1 MFARRRRSEPV
12 APNPET
18 PVRGGASCR
27 RHHDTLPTLASLELA
42 PIELVIVDLVRCV
55 CHGYASRDLAA
66 WEHAF
71 RLADDRLG
79 LADGPILAARVS
91 ALIRAMREERQV
103 HFGFMPLGCCRISE
117 DEEALMALIKASRD
131 DGQYETLNLAV
142 KRMRTVP
149 WPERMI
155 VAAMSLFAL
164 SQDCRV
170 LSSQRPPGCTPG
182 PPRTFN

>member
-1 MFARRRRSEPV
+1 MFARRRRS
-12 APNPET
+12 AAAALNPET
-18 PVRGGASCR
+18 PATEDAAR
-27 RHHDTLPTLASLELA
+27 RSFHDSLPTIASLNLA
-42 PIELVIVDLVRCV
+42 PIELLIVDLIRCV

-79 LADGPILAARVS
+79 LTDGPILAARVS
-91 ALIRAMREERQV
+91 ALIRAMREERRV

-131 DGQYETLNLAV
+131 DAEYEALNTAV
-142 KRMRTVP
+142 KRLRTVP

-155 VAAMSLFAL
+155 VAAMSLSAFP
-164 SQDCRV
+164 QDARV
-170 LSSQRPPGCTPG
+170 LSSQRPTGSTPK
-182 PPRTFN
+182 PPRTLN